1 MRLTNKFIDRKDAR
15 KFFKNGQKIS
25 VECHTIDTQFR
36 GLLKNISSSG
46 VFINTKKV
54 LPLGQEVAMTFTFP
68 DSKETVRA
76 TGEII
81 RSNNLGI
88 AVKIKLLFKE
98 QGFAQIMIS

>member
-1 MRLTNKFIDRKDAR
+1 MRQTDKFIDRKDAR
-15 KFFKNGQKIS
+15 KFFENGQKIN

-36 GLLKNISSSG
+36 GLLKNVSSNG

-54 LPLGQEVAMTFTFP
+54 LPPGQEVAMTFTFP

-98 QGFAQIMIS
+98 

>member
-1 MRLTNKFIDRKDAR
+1 MRQTNKFIDRKDAR
-15 KFFKNGQKIS
+15 KFFKNGQKIN

-36 GLLKNISSSG
+36 GLIKNVSSSG
-46 VFINTKKV
+46 VFINTEKV
-54 LPLGQEVAMTFTFP
+54 LPAGQEVAMTFTFP

-81 RSNNLGI
+81 RSNSSGI

-98 QGFAQIMIS
+98 